1 MKTMAKTSTSFK
13 FGNAIGKRS
22 RRRVAYDSIFAE
34 ALEVD
39 GTLFVQKIREHRDS
53 EDPTISLKACDVFFK
68 YARPPEVDDL
78 TSPPDTS
85 QFRDLGLTL
94 EEGLQLKKDLQENQ
108 AVLIGTLS
116 DKIIRNRG
124 RPGVG

>member
-1 MKTMAKTSTSFK
+1 MAISSTSFK
-13 FGNAIGKRS
+13 AGHAIGKRS

-34 ALEVD
+34 ALETD
-39 GTLFVQKIREHRDS
+39 GALFVQKIREHRDS
-53 EDPTISLKACDVFFK
+53 EDPSISLKACDVFFK

-94 EEGLQLKKDLQENQ
+94 EEGLRLKKELQENQ
-108 AVLIGTLS
+108 TFLIGTLS
-116 DKIIRNRG
+116 DKIIRDRG
-124 RPGVG
+124 RPHVG